1 MPYCPEC
8 GAEYRKGYEEC
19 ADCGVE
25 LVEDED
31 ELFPD
36 DEEEAENEDEE
47 VPEDD
52 SDLVEIF
59 SGPPYAANLLA
70 NALRKQSV
78 GATVQS
84 DSDNALIAPTESSV
98 FVTEN
103 DYNLHDEVIQ
113 QCMELVEAEDP
124 EDHGEAFEDE
134 EVV

>member
-59 SGPPYAANLLA
+59 SGPPYAGTCWRTRCASSRS
-70 NALRKQSV
+70 ALRFR
-78 GATVQS
+78 AIRT
-84 DSDNALIAPTESSV
+84 
-98 FVTEN
+98 
-103 DYNLHDEVIQ
+103 
-113 QCMELVEAEDP
+113 MR
-124 EDHGEAFEDE
+124 
-134 EVV
+134 